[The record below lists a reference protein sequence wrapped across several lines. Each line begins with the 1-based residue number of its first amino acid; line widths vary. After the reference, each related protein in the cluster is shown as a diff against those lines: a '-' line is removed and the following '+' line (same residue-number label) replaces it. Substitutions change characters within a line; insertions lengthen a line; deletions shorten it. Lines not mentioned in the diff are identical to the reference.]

1 MTALQIPDTDVLG
14 HPTGPSEVVRSHW
27 AILID
32 TAVNGVPGPH
42 LMDAQ
47 DETSARRRLSWWQT
61 NRPDADPRLVR
72 RRIVET
78 FGEWEPAQ

>member
-14 HPTGPSEVVRSHW
+14 QPTGPSEVARSHW

-42 LMDAQ
+42 LLTCQ
-47 DETSARRRLSWWQT
+47 DETSARRRFEWWQT
-61 NRPDADPRLVR
+61 SRPDADPRLVR

-78 FGEWEPAQ
+78 FGEWEPA